1 MNRLRTSS
9 KTHISL
15 KQTESKKKNSNKTKT
30 QKEMAPDPVNKN
42 PPQEL
47 QKIKLNKTQK

>member
-9 KTHISL
+9 KTHIS
-15 KQTESKKKNSNKTKT
+15 NKTKS